1 MPRKEYMLGCWLA
14 RRTLRLGTA
23 VLVAAF
29 LATPLRCASSTAN
42 DFAYVGGTENLQYHC
57 EGELQVAPSSMTFRC
72 AAGAVT
78 IPFDSITHM
87 EYRPKVSATVRKMK
101 LRWTA
106 KPAGSG
112 GKKNRFF
119 TVLYKQGDRVHAV
132 VLQVSP
138 DDMRPYLAVLEL
150 HTGKRIAVWDYRGF
164 D

>member
-1 MPRKEYMLGCWLA
+1 MLGYRPPSWL
-14 RRTLRLGTA
+14 LGVGSA
-23 VLVAAF
+23 LLVTAF
-29 LATPLRCASSTAN
+29 LAAIPVHATSVST
-42 DFAYVGGTENLQYHC
+42 DFAYVGGTEHLQYDC

-72 AAGAVT
+72 SAGSVT

-87 EYRPKVSATVRKMK
+87 EYRPKLSASVRKMK

-106 KPAGSG
+106 KPVGSG

-119 TVLYKQGDRVHAV
+119 TILYREDNRVHAV

-138 DDMRPYLAVLEL
+138 DEMRPYLAVLEL